1 MKAAT
6 QHCFLQ
12 KDATHPWS
20 EALPPFLE
28 LFFYLSLKNAKHHH
42 QQRLFLPMY
51 SFITLPQFE
60 SLAIS
65 IIYALHDQIYLA
77 QTKNHPRLVN

>member
-1 MKAAT
+1 
-6 QHCFLQ
+6 
-12 KDATHPWS
+12 
-20 EALPPFLE
+20 
-28 LFFYLSLKNAKHHH
+28 
-42 QQRLFLPMY
+42 MY

>member
-6 QHCFLQ
+6 RHYFLL
-12 KDATHPWS
+12 KDAIHLSP

-42 QQRLFLPMY
+42 PQRLFLPMY

-77 QTKNHPRLVN
+77 QTKNHPRVVN